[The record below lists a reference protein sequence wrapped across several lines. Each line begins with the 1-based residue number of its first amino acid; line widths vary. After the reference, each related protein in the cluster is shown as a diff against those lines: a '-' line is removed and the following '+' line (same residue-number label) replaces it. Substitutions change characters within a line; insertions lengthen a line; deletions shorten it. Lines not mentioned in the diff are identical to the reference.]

1 MLQMFFRQIKIT
13 STTSPF
19 MEQTQDSFF
28 MNMLVMFSHVFIT

>member
-1 MLQMFFRQIKIT
+1 MFQMFSSQIKII

-28 MNMLVMFSHVFIT
+28 KKMLVMFSHVFIT